1 MNIRELLNKISDIT
15 SNIFKQEYNIYDEV
29 KNIIPDMQRI
39 YKEFIELIPALNNIG
54 MEIDINVPIM
64 QLKNLLEAL
73 ESRDKVMMFDTL
85 NYEIKD
91 TLSLYDEIREIME

>member
-15 SNIFKQEYNIYDEV
+15 SNTFKQEYNIYDEV

-91 TLSLYDEIREIME
+91 TLSLYDEIKEIME

>member
-91 TLSLYDEIREIME
+91 TLSLYDEIKEIME

>member
-15 SNIFKQEYNIYDEV
+15 GNIFKQEYNIYDEV
-29 KNIIPDMQRI
+29 KKIIPDMQRI

-54 MEIDINVPIM
+54 MEIDINVPIR
-64 QLKNLLEAL
+64 QLKNLLESL

-91 TLSLYDEIREIME
+91 TLSLYDEIKEIME

>member
-73 ESRDKVMMFDTL
+73 ESKDKVMMFDTL

-91 TLSLYDEIREIME
+91 TLSLYDEIKEIME

>member
-15 SNIFKQEYNIYDEV
+15 GNIFKQEYNIYDEV
-29 KNIIPDMQRI
+29 KKIIPDMQRI

-54 MEIDINVPIM
+54 MEIDINVPIR
-64 QLKNLLEAL
+64 QLKNLLESL

-91 TLSLYDEIREIME
+91 TLALYDEIKEIME